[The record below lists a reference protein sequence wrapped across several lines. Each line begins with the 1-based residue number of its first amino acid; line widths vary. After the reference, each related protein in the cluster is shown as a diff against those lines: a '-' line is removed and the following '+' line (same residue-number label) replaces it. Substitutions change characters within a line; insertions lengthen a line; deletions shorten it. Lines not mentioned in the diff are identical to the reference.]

1 MPIELLPNE
10 NDVQINDLYKIHRVF
25 HLADIRKSLTI
36 GNDFIAIGVSDYNT
50 PIIDETDTDRGGWSD
65 LNAVIT
71 ELNSVKDQ
79 FKPYLTK
86 YHTKYVLNNDAR
98 ETYVKS
104 LNNEP
109 ITTLHISTHGF
120 YKDKKTLEKA
130 DALLQD
136 IDHYIAH
143 RALIA
148 GKESL
153 SGLILRNGNLAW
165 KSASVQDSDDDIL
178 TSDEIENMT
187 FPKLNLTV
195 LSACETG
202 LGDVDSEGVWGLQ
215 RAFRIAGTQSL
226 ICSLCKIDDT
236 WTAQFM
242 NVFYQNA
249 ASGKSIYDSFIEAKK
264 YLYCE
269 TKNKK
274 TGYNHLPIWASIILI
289 E

>member
-1 MPIELLPNE
+1 MA
-10 NDVQINDLYKIHRVF
+10 V
-25 HLADIRKSLTI
+25 
-36 GNDFIAIGVSDYNT
+36 GVSNYNT
-50 PIIDETDTDRGGWSD
+50 PIGNEDVTDRGGWGD
-65 LNAVIT
+65 LKAVLI
-71 ELNSVKDQ
+71 EFESVKTQ
-79 FKPYLTK
+79 FKPYSDQ
-86 YHTKYVLNNDAR
+86 YSTKYVLNDEAR
-98 ETYVKS
+98 EIYVKS

-109 ITTLHISTHGF
+109 ITTLHLSTHGF
-120 YKDKKTLEKA
+120 YKDRKTLERA
-130 DALLQD
+130 DELLLD
-136 IDHYIAH
+136 IDHNIAH

-153 SGLILRNGNLAW
+153 SGLILRNGNISW
-165 KSASVQDSDDDIL
+165 KSAEVTDADDDIL
-178 TSDEIENMT
+178 TSDEIENLT

-226 ICSLCKIDDT
+226 ICSLCKINDE

-249 ASGKSIYDSFIEAKK
+249 ASGKSIYDSFQAARI
-264 YLYCE
+264 YLYE
-269 TKNKK
+269 NTKTK
-274 TGYNHLPIWASIILI
+274 TPKNDHMPIWASMILI